1 VLPKYDIPNQLPRE
15 EIAADCLVQITVKKL
30 SPRRAL
36 KELGVHENALEYPS
50 VFALVTETIRW
61 QNTLKRIVNHILL
74 DEFEDN
80 KIQNISLKKYPLFM
94 QQLFLIGSYR
104 TMFEKPAQ
112 PFPLVTSCITEI
124 VKRRYFY
131 QALKIVHKFFHI
143 LEKFDFSLW
152 IKEFQDE
159 LEQIVIKTSNPTWLV
174 RSLLSISNYDE
185 VREILDYSNLQPPAY
200 IRINTLK
207 DQKVIFEEFEE
218 KQIAYYQDP
227 NFNQIYRI
235 NYKGKE
241 RLPNLKSFK
250 NGYFFIQSRTSAY
263 IPLIIN
269 PKHDDIVL
277 DACASPGGKT
287 TFLANLMS
295 NKGKIIAIEIN
306 ENRFKE
312 LNRNLKKYGVENVQT
327 HLIDVRNFQTSEK
340 FDKILVDAPC
350 SGTGTLATRPYV
362 KWQLSKQ
369 KIKSYTGMQL
379 RILESVSD
387 HLKPKTGLLFYVTC
401 SLLPEENEEV
411 IEKFLDKTG
420 NKFQSVSI
428 NSNFG
433 KELPYLGQ
441 RLLPN
446 VMESEGFSIFCLKR
460 ND

>member
-1 VLPKYDIPNQLPRE
+1 VLPGYDVPNQLPRE
-15 EIAADCLVQITVKKL
+15 EIAADCLVQITVKKF

-61 QNTLKRIVNHILL
+61 QNTLKRIVNHVLL

-80 KIQNISLKKYPLFM
+80 KIHSISIKKYPLFV
-94 QQLFLIGSYR
+94 QQLLLIGSYR
-104 TMFEKPAQ
+104 TIFEKPKQ

-124 VKRRYFY
+124 VKRRHFY
-131 QALKIVHKFFHI
+131 QPLKIVYKFFLK

-159 LEQIVIKTSNPTWLV
+159 LEQIVIETSSPTWLV
-174 RSLLSISNYDE
+174 RSLLSTSNYNE
-185 VREILDYSNLQPPAY
+185 VRGILDYSNLQPPAY

-207 DQKVIFEEFEE
+207 DPKVIIKEFEE
-218 KQIAYYQDP
+218 KKIAYFQDP
-227 NFNQIYRI
+227 NFTQIFRI
-235 NYKGKE
+235 NYMGKE

-269 PKHDDIVL
+269 PNHDDVIL

-287 TFLANLMS
+287 TFLANLMN

-306 ENRFKE
+306 ESRFKE
-312 LNRNLKKYGVENVQT
+312 LNRNLKKYGAENVQT
-327 HLIDVRNFQTSEK
+327 HLADIRNFQTSEK

-369 KIKSYTGMQL
+369 KIKSYTRLQL
-379 RILESVSD
+379 KILESVSD
-387 HLKPKTGLLFYVTC
+387 HLKPKTGLLYYVTC

-411 IEKFLDKTG
+411 IQKFLDKTG
-420 NKFQSVSI
+420 DKFQPVSI

-433 KELPYLGQ
+433 KEIPYLGQ

>member
-1 VLPKYDIPNQLPRE
+1 VLPRYDIPNQLPRE
-15 EIAADCLVQITVKKL
+15 EIAADCLVQITVKKF

-36 KELGVHENALEYPS
+36 KELGVYENTLEYPS
-50 VFALVTETIRW
+50 VFAIVTETIRW
-61 QNTLKRIVNHILL
+61 QNTLKRIVNHVLL
-74 DEFEDN
+74 NEFDDN
-80 KIQNISLKKYPLFM
+80 KTHNISLKKFPLFI

-104 TMFEKPAQ
+104 TIFEKPAQ

-124 VKRRYFY
+124 VKRRHFH
-131 QALKIVHKFFHI
+131 QPLKIVNKFFHL
-143 LEKFDFSLW
+143 LEKFDFSSW

-159 LEQIVIKTSNPTWLV
+159 LERIVIETSNSTWLV
-174 RSLLSISNYDE
+174 RSLLSTSNYDE

-207 DQKVIFEEFEE
+207 DQKVIFKEFED
-218 KQIAYYQDP
+218 KKIAYFQDP
-227 NFNQIYRI
+227 NFNQIFRV
-235 NYKGKE
+235 NYMGKE

-250 NGYFFIQSRTSAY
+250 DGYFFIQSRTSAY

-269 PKHDDIVL
+269 PKHEDVIL

-287 TFLANLMS
+287 TFLANLMN

-306 ENRFKE
+306 ESRFQE
-312 LNRNLKKYGVENVQT
+312 LNRNLKKFGVENVQT
-327 HLIDVRNFQTSEK
+327 HLADIRNFQTSEK
-340 FDKILVDAPC
+340 FDIILVDAPC

-362 KWQLSKQ
+362 KSQLSKQ
-369 KIKSYTGMQL
+369 KIRSYADMQL
-379 RILESVSD
+379 KIIESVSG
-387 HLKPKTGLLFYVTC
+387 HLKPKTGLLYYVTC

-411 IEKFLDKTG
+411 IQKFLNEMG